1 MPVDDQNQAGDE
13 QPSLAAPPESN
24 DAPTDVPNGAPPD
37 VSDDTSVSAT
47 PAAAPSV
54 RRRRF
59 LNARN
64 AAIAV
69 GGVAVLLLIVV
80 LAVVFFYRSGRV
92 DDIIKNQI
100 IATFDQYNIRAEVE
114 GFETQLG
121 ARTAE
126 FRNLVLYDNTTGA
139 KLGSIRRLVAT
150 IRVEDLF
157 ALNLRRNVDLEAL
170 EIEGLD
176 VSVLFDEEGRTNF
189 ANITLPEPDPN
200 RRILFSYSTAKIN
213 ISDSIVRYNDQRYDL
228 VGEARNVRLALE
240 PEDPNQ
246 PEESRMNRLAL
257 NFSDSTL
264 SYQGR
269 PVEPIDVELRGRLNQ
284 TRAEIDSLIV
294 RSPVT
299 ESRLSGVLDDWRNL
313 RYRLNFESVVDL
325 QATEEVL
332 QTGTSVRGFGNL
344 KGTVTGEGTRYN
356 VEAAIASDAIAAE
369 GVRLQ
374 GLGVQATANGDGAA
388 YEANGRAVAE
398 VLTAGDFRLNALQL
412 AGQLRGTGTDFRWQ
426 GELRAAAARSGANSV
441 AGLILSDVMAE
452 KRDAQLVATVGRVS
466 GQNITAGDARI
477 GGVNASGVRVTT
489 NLNQETTTARFSI
502 NNARTGN
509 IVASGARIGGVT
521 ASGIAG
527 VTNGDATNLTAQNV
541 RVGRIDAA
549 GARIGTLNIAGARL
563 AIRGGRVEASANDTN
578 VGTVAFNVSGQSG
591 QIENV
596 RVANPVFVLEPS
608 GSYRASADLS
618 LGGGALGTLALGAAR
633 SSVVATNNQIELRNF
648 QANLANGSATGDAVI
663 ATTTRGASN
672 INADFSNLD
681 VGTFA
686 AAFGGQ
692 VIPIT
697 AQATGSVNLRFPGT
711 NVALASGRLEANLVG
726 ETGSDTNG
734 RTPLTGRV
742 AVNANRGAFTIE
754 QANVQAGATTLNASG
769 NFSLESDSNL
779 NLTVRST
786 DAAELQRI
794 LASSGF
800 VPQINDVLTPLGVQ
814 LAGNLNFDGTL
825 RGRLTAP
832 TIAGQVSL
840 ASLLINNRNLGSL
853 SATVNATP
861 SMLNVTDGRLIDAD
875 GEGGIEF
882 AANVPLDSTANGIN
896 INATIDRFSANNLI
910 ALLPESTRAQVGDL
924 RSDISGRIDVSG
936 LPGAA
941 RGSADVR
948 LSPGVIAGQPFEE
961 IAARATFNGSAVTLE
976 NLDARFQ
983 AGRLSANGD
992 LNLVSR
998 SFDLNLTGQN
1008 LRLDLLTALAGSG
1021 AGSLPNVAGTLDL
1034 TARATGA
1041 DFFDPRTYDI
1051 SFDAQGE
1058 NIVINGRPAGVL
1070 NLTGRTVNQ
1079 QLNVTFTTGI
1089 LGAPQV
1095 VTANINLADE
1105 NLPTTIETTLN
1116 GVDLTPLFAAF
1127 LPANSDLRVTGR
1139 ATGTLRAS
1147 GNLFAENAEG
1157 ERVFNPLALRGAA
1170 RFTELTFAVNDV
1182 QLAAEDP
1189 LLVQFTGDEIVF
1201 ERTRFTGQ
1209 GSNLV
1214 IGGTYALTAAG
1225 RQNLSVVG
1233 DLNLRILNGLSP
1245 NVFLAGIARADV
1257 RVTGTASDP
1266 RVFGT
1271 ANLQNAGISALIG
1284 SQRLVAS
1291 NVNGTVRLTQN
1302 QAQIDSLT
1310 GRLGGGR
1317 FTVTGGAT
1325 LEGFQPTQFRLA
1337 LQGENVTLPLP
1348 QNIRATADADLVFQ
1362 GSTQAQV
1369 LSGIINLRRAE
1380 YTEDIDI
1387 ADLINRRDEASI
1399 ADGGTGDGSGTG
1411 IGSTLVLDLRV
1422 QGRDALVVRNNLADI
1437 VGSTDLNIGG
1447 TLDEPLISGRVSV
1460 TQGTIVFRNDRY
1472 EITRGIIELPAQRN
1486 ADPLINVSAEAEI
1499 RGYRVIVSLSGELP
1513 RLQATVR
1520 SDPALPQSDVVA
1532 LITTGDLANENTTL
1546 AQSGIGTA
1554 TSLVT
1559 DQILNAPLQRAT
1571 DRLFGLN
1578 RFEINPG
1585 AGLGANG
1592 ATLQPRL
1599 TVGRRVNRNLIITYS
1614 TNLTAQQNQIIALE
1628 YRVSDRVSFV
1638 ANYQQGSTTGLQSR
1652 NNAFNFELRFRKR
1665 F

>member
-13 QPSLAAPPESN
+13 QTPHAAPPESK
-24 DAPTDVPNGAPPD
+24 DAPTDAPPD
-37 VSDDTSVSAT
+37 VANSA
-47 PAAAPSV
+47 PASASPVVPRAV
-54 RRRRF
+54 HRRRY

-64 AAIAV
+64 AAI
-69 GGVAVLLLIVV
+69 GIGSIAVLLLVV
-80 LAVVFFYRSGRV
+80 ILAAVFFYRSGRV
-92 DDIIKNQI
+92 DGIIKNQI

-126 FRNLVLYDNTTGA
+126 FRNLALYDKTTGA
-139 KLGSIRRLVAT
+139 KLGVIRRLAAT

-170 EIEGLD
+170 TIEGLD
-176 VSVLFDEEGRTNF
+176 VSVLFDEQGRTNF
-189 ANITLPEPDPN
+189 ANIVLPEADPN

-213 ISDSIVRYNDQRYDL
+213 ISDSIIRYNDQRFDL
-228 VGEARNVRLALE
+228 AGEARNVRLALE
-240 PEDPNQ
+240 PEDLNQ

-257 NFSDSTL
+257 NLSGSTL

-269 PVEPIDVELRGRLNQ
+269 PVNPIDVELRGRLNQ
-284 TRAEIDSLIV
+284 IRAEIDSLIV

-299 ESRLSGVLDDWRNL
+299 ESRLTGVLDDWRNL
-313 RYRLNFESVVDL
+313 SYRLNLESVVDL

-332 QTGTSVRGFGNL
+332 QTGASVRGFGNL
-344 KGTVTGEGTRYN
+344 KGTITGEGARYN

-412 AGQLRGTGTDFRWQ
+412 AGQVRGTGSDFRWQ
-426 GELRAAAARSGANSV
+426 GELRAAAARSGANSI
-441 AGLILSDVMAE
+441 AGLILTDVLAE
-452 KRDAQLVATVGRVS
+452 KREQQLTASVDRAS
-466 GQNITAGDARI
+466 GQSITASGARI
-477 GGVNASGVRVTT
+477 GGVTASGVRVTT
-489 NLNQETTTARFSI
+489 NLGEETASARFSI

-509 IVASGARIGGVT
+509 ITAQGARINGVT

-527 VTNGDATNLTAQNV
+527 VTNGDRTNLTAQNL
-541 RVGRIDAA
+541 RVGGIDAA

-578 VGTVAFNVSGQSG
+578 VGTVAFNANGQRG
-591 QIENV
+591 QIQNV
-596 RVANPVFVLEPS
+596 RVARPVFVLEPS

-633 SSVVATNNQIELRNF
+633 SNVVATNNQIALRNF
-648 QANLANGSATGDAVI
+648 QANIANGSATGNAVI
-663 ATTTRGASN
+663 ATSPRAASN

-681 VGTFA
+681 VGTLA
-686 AAFGGQ
+686 AALGGQ
-692 VIPIT
+692 VLPVS
-697 AQATGSVNLRFPGT
+697 AQATGNVNLRFPGT
-711 NVALASGRLEANLVG
+711 NVALASGRLEADLTG
-726 ETGSDTNG
+726 ETGSETNG
-734 RTPLTGRV
+734 RTPLNGRI
-742 AVNANRGAFTIE
+742 AVNANRGAFAIE

-769 NFSLESDSNL
+769 DFSLERDSNL

-794 LASSGF
+794 LAASGF
-800 VPQINDVLTPLGVQ
+800 IPQINDVLTPLGVQ
-814 LAGNLNFDGTL
+814 LAGNLNFDGTI

-832 TIAGQVSL
+832 SIAGQASL
-840 ASLLINNRNLGSL
+840 ASLLINNRNLGAL
-853 SATVNATP
+853 SATINATP
-861 SMLNVTDGRLIDAD
+861 SLLNVTDGRLIEAD

-896 INATIDRFSANNLI
+896 LNATIDKFSAANLI
-910 ALLPESTRAQVGDL
+910 ALLPESQRATLGDL

-941 RGSADVR
+941 RGLADVR
-948 LSPGVIAGQPFEE
+948 LSPGVIAGQRFEE
-961 IAARATFNGSAVTLE
+961 IAARATFDGSVVKLE
-976 NLDARFQ
+976 TFDARFQ

-998 SFDLNLTGQN
+998 NFDLNLTGQN
-1008 LRLDLLTALAGSG
+1008 IRLDLLTALAGSSANTLPQV
-1021 AGSLPNVAGTLDL
+1021 AGSANL

-1041 DFFDPRTYDI
+1041 DFFEPRTYDI
-1051 SFDAQGE
+1051 NFDVQGQD
-1058 NIVINGRPAGVL
+1058 VLINGRPSGVL
-1070 NLTGRTVNQ
+1070 SLTGRTVNQ
-1079 QLNVTFTTGI
+1079 QLSVNLTTGI
-1089 LGAPQV
+1089 LGSPQA
-1095 VTANINLADE
+1095 VTANINLADD

-1116 GVDLTPLFAAF
+1116 AVDLTPLFAVL
-1127 LPANSDLRVTGR
+1127 LPANPDLRVTGR
-1139 ATGTLRAS
+1139 ANGILRAS

-1157 ERVFNPLALRGAA
+1157 ERVFNPLALRGTA
-1170 RFTELTFAVNDV
+1170 RFTELSFAVNDI

-1189 LLVQFTGDEIVF
+1189 LQIQFTGDEVTF

-1209 GSNLV
+1209 GTSISV
-1214 IGGTYALTAAG
+1214 GGTYALTAAG

-1233 DLNLRILNGLSP
+1233 DVNLRLLNGLSP
-1245 NVFLAGIARADV
+1245 NFFLAGIARADV
-1257 RVTGTASDP
+1257 RVTGTAGEP
-1266 RVFGT
+1266 RIFGT
-1271 ANLQNAGISALIG
+1271 ATLQNAGISALIG

-1291 NVNGTVRLTQN
+1291 NVNGAVRLTQN

-1325 LEGFQPTQFRLA
+1325 LEGFQPKQFRLA
-1337 LQGENVTLPLP
+1337 LRGENVTLPLP
-1348 QNIRATADADLVFQ
+1348 QNIRATADADLEFQ

-1387 ADLINRRDEASI
+1387 ADLINRRNEASI
-1399 ADGGTGDGSGTG
+1399 ADSGSGDGSGAG
-1411 IGSTLVLDLRV
+1411 IGSTLALALRV

-1437 VGSTDLNIGG
+1437 VGSTDINIGG
-1447 TLDEPLISGRVSV
+1447 TLDEPLISGRINV

-1486 ADPLINVSAEAEI
+1486 ADPLVNISAEAEI
-1499 RGYRVIVSLSGELP
+1499 RGYRVIVALNGELSRP
-1513 RLQATVR
+1513 QATVR

-1532 LITTGDLANENTTL
+1532 LITTGDLANENTTI

-1554 TSLVT
+1554 TNLLT

-1578 RFEINPG
+1578 RFEISPG

-1599 TVGRRVNRNLIITYS
+1599 TVGRRVNRNLIVTYS
-1614 TNLTAQQNQIIALE
+1614 TNLTAQQNQIVALE

-1652 NNAFNFELRFRKR
+1652 NNAFNFEIRFRKR

>member
-13 QPSLAAPPESN
+13 QPPLATPPETADAQADAPSGTSADVPDGAPVSDAPAAPP
-24 DAPTDVPNGAPPD
+24 
-37 VSDDTSVSAT
+37 SVH
-47 PAAAPSV
+47 
-54 RRRRF
+54 RRRF

-69 GGVAVLLLIVV
+69 GGVALLLLVVV

-126 FRNLVLYDNTTGA
+126 FRNLSLYDKTTGA

-170 EIEGLD
+170 TIEGLD
-176 VSVLFDEEGRTNF
+176 VSVLFDEQGRTNF
-189 ANITLPEPDPN
+189 ANIILPEADPN

-213 ISDSIVRYNDQRYDL
+213 ISDSIIRYNDQRFDL
-228 VGEARNVRLALE
+228 AGEARNVRLSLE
-240 PEDPNQ
+240 PEDLSQ

-257 NFSDSTL
+257 NLSDSTL

-269 PVEPIDVELRGRLNQ
+269 PVNPIDVELRGRLNQ

-294 RSPVT
+294 RSPVI

-313 RYRLNFESVVDL
+313 RYRLNLESVVDL

-332 QTGTSVRGFGNL
+332 QTGTSLRGFGNL
-344 KGTVTGEGTRYN
+344 KGTLTGEGTRYN
-356 VEAAIASDAIAAE
+356 IEAGIASDQIAAE

-388 YEANGRAVAE
+388 YEANGRVVAE

-412 AGQLRGTGTDFRWQ
+412 AGQVRGTGSDFRWQ
-426 GELRAAAARSGANSV
+426 GELRAAAARSGANSI
-441 AGLILSDVMAE
+441 AGLILTDVLAE
-452 KRDAQLVATVGRVS
+452 KREQQLTASVGRVS
-466 GQNITAGDARI
+466 SQSITAGDARI

-489 NLNQETTTARFSI
+489 RLGEETASARFSVDS
-502 NNARTGN
+502 ARTGN
-509 IVASGARIGGVT
+509 IVASGARINGVT

-527 VTNGDATNLTAQNV
+527 VTNGDATSLTAQAL
-541 RVGRIDAA
+541 RVGGVEAA
-549 GARIGTLNIAGARL
+549 GARIGTLNIGGARL

-578 VGTVAFNVSGQSG
+578 VGTVAFNAGGQSG
-591 QIENV
+591 RVENV
-596 RVANPVFVLEPS
+596 RVGRPVFVLEPS

-648 QANLANGSATGDAVI
+648 QANIANGTANGNAVI
-663 ATTTRGASN
+663 ATSPRAASN

-681 VGTFA
+681 VGTLA
-686 AAFGGQ
+686 AALGGQ
-692 VIPIT
+692 VIPVT
-697 AQATGSVNLRFPGT
+697 AQATGNVNLRFPGT
-711 NVALASGRLEANLVG
+711 NVALASGRLNADLVG
-726 ETGSDTNG
+726 ETGSETGG

-742 AVNANRGAFTIE
+742 AVNANRGTFDIE
-754 QANVQAGATTLNASG
+754 QADVQAGATTLNASG
-769 NFSLESDSNL
+769 SFSLNDDSNL
-779 NLTVRST
+779 NLAVRST

-794 LASSGF
+794 LAASGF

-814 LAGNLNFDGTL
+814 LAGNLNFDGTV

-832 TIAGQVSL
+832 SIAGQASL
-840 ASLLINNRNLGSL
+840 ASLLINNRNLGAL
-853 SATVNATP
+853 SATIDATP
-861 SMLNVTDGRLIDAD
+861 SLLNVTNGRLIEAD
-875 GEGGIEF
+875 GDGGIEF

-896 INATIDRFSANNLI
+896 LNATIDKFSAANLV
-910 ALLPESTRAQVGDL
+910 ALLPEGTRASIGDL
-924 RSDISGRIDVSG
+924 RSDINGRIDVSG

-941 RGSADVR
+941 RGNADVR
-948 LSPGVIAGQPFEE
+948 LSSGVIAGQPFEE
-961 IAARATFNGSAVTLE
+961 IAARATFNGSAVNIET
-976 NLDARFQ
+976 LDARFQ
-983 AGRLSANGD
+983 AGRLSANGN
-992 LNLVSR
+992 LNLTSR
-998 SFDLNLTGQN
+998 DFDLNLTGQN
-1008 LRLDLLTALAGSG
+1008 IRLDLLTALAGSS
-1021 AGSLPNVAGTLDL
+1021 ANALPQVSGSIGL
-1034 TARATGA
+1034 TARATGT
-1041 DFFDPRTYDI
+1041 DFFEPRTYDVN
-1051 SFDAQGE
+1051 FDAQGQD
-1058 NIVINGRPAGVL
+1058 VLINGRPAGVL
-1070 NLTGRTVNQ
+1070 SLTGRTVNQ
-1079 QLNVTFTTGI
+1079 QLNVNFTTGI
-1089 LGAPQV
+1089 LGSPQV
-1095 VTANINLADE
+1095 VTANVNLADD
-1105 NLPTTIETTLN
+1105 NLPTTIETTLAN
-1116 GVDLTPLFAAF
+1116 TDLTPLFALL
-1127 LPANSDLRVTGR
+1127 LPPNLDLRVTGR
-1139 ATGTLRAS
+1139 ANGSLRVS
-1147 GNLFAENAEG
+1147 GNLFGENAEG
-1157 ERVFNPLALRGAA
+1157 ERVFNPLALRGTAN
-1170 RFTELTFAVNDV
+1170 FTELAVAVNDI

-1189 LLVQFTGDEIVF
+1189 LLVQFTGDEVIF

-1209 GSNLV
+1209 GTSISV
-1214 IGGTYALTAAG
+1214 GGTYALTAAG

-1233 DLNLRILNGLSP
+1233 DVNLRLLNGLSP
-1245 NVFLAGIARADV
+1245 NFFLAGVARADL
-1257 RVTGTASDP
+1257 RVTGTADDP

-1271 ANLQNAGISALIG
+1271 ATLQNAGISALVG

-1291 NVNGTVRLTQN
+1291 NVNGAIRLTQN
-1302 QAQIDSLT
+1302 QAQIDNLT

-1317 FTVTGGAT
+1317 FNVTGGAT
-1325 LEGFQPTQFRLA
+1325 LEGFQPKQFRLA
-1337 LQGENVTLPLP
+1337 LRGENVTLPLP
-1348 QNIRATADADLVFQ
+1348 QNIRATADADLEFQ
-1362 GSTQAQV
+1362 GSTTAQV

-1399 ADGGTGDGSGTG
+1399 ADSGTDDGSGAG
-1411 IGSTLVLDLRV
+1411 IGSTLALALRV
-1422 QGRDALVVRNNLADI
+1422 RGRDALVVRNNLADI
-1437 VGSTDLNIGG
+1437 VGSTDINIGG
-1447 TLDEPLISGRVSV
+1447 TLDEPVISGRVTV

-1472 EITRGIIELPAQRN
+1472 EITRGIIELPPQRN
-1486 ADPLINVSAEAEI
+1486 ADPLVNISAEAEI
-1499 RGYRVIVSLSGELP
+1499 RGYRVIVELNGELSRP
-1513 RLQATVR
+1513 QATVR
-1520 SDPALPQSDVVA
+1520 SEPALPQSDVVA
-1532 LITTGDLANENTTL
+1532 LITTGDLANEDTTL
-1546 AQSGIGTA
+1546 AQSGVGTA
-1554 TSLVT
+1554 TSLIT

-1585 AGLGANG
+1585 AGLGNNG

-1599 TVGRRVNRNLIITYS
+1599 TVGRRVNRNLSITYS
-1614 TNLTAQQNQIIALE
+1614 TNLTAQQNQIVALE

-1652 NNAFNFELRFRKR
+1652 NNAFNFEIRFRKR